1 VTLAPEEYA
10 FYMQGAGL
18 EFAPGVG
25 VFDLDMAIPKGT
37 IVGMIGPSGCGK
49 STTVRLLL
57 GLYKPTTGRVLT
69 MGKAPTEFAP
79 ADRERIGYIPQQFV
93 LYPNL
98 SVAENIHFVSSL
110 YGMPGPA
117 RRARLD
123 ELLEFVEMREARDRL
138 GRQLSGGMQ
147 RRLMLA
153 GALMHDP
160 ALLFAD
166 EPTAGIDPVLRDR
179 FWEQFRK
186 LRDEGRT
193 LFVTTQIVSEAVY
206 CDYVAVMRKGRL
218 LAIDT
223 PEGLRHSTLGGE
235 FVDVTVDTPHVG
247 PAMKALRRQ
256 SYVVKRKAKGGKRE
270 AAIDLL
276 PDDTDETDTLRIL
289 VDNASA
295 RLPEVLNLLEERE
308 VTIHSAGEH
317 VPSYDEVFIKIMED
331 VKAPDEDV
339 DNPAGEVAASAKG
352 ATA

>member
-1 VTLAPEEYA
+1 VSAGDKYA
-10 FYMQGAGL
+10 FEMQGATL

-25 VFDLDMAIPKGT
+25 VFDLNMHIPGGT

-57 GLYKPTTGRVLT
+57 GLYKPTAGSVHT
-69 MGKAPTEFAP
+69 MGKVPSEFRP
-79 ADRERIGYIPQQFV
+79 VDRERIGYIPQQFV

-98 SVAENIHFVSSL
+98 SVAENIDFVSAL
-110 YGMPGPA
+110 YGMPA
-117 RRARLD
+117 VRRRERLD
-123 ELLEFVEMREARDRL
+123 ELLEFVEMSEAKHRL

-153 GALMHDP
+153 SALMHDP

-223 PEGLRHSTLGGE
+223 PQNLRHSALGGE
-235 FVDVTVDTPHVG
+235 FVDVVVDAARAG
-247 PAMKALRRQ
+247 PAMKLLRRCAF
-256 SYVVKRKAKGGKRE
+256 VIKRE
-270 AAIDLL
+270 NSRGKLEKSIELL
-276 PDDTDETDTLRIL
+276 DDESDETDTLRIL
-289 VDNASA
+289 VDSASE
-295 RLPEVLNLLEERE
+295 RLPEVLNLLENEGM
-308 VTIHSAGEH
+308 TIHGAGEH
-317 VPSYDEVFIKIMED
+317 IPSYDEVFIRIME
-331 VKAPDEDV
+331 EFEY
-339 DNPAGEVAASAKG
+339 PAQPTGAKP
-352 ATA
+352 